1 MRLTFRLLLYPA
13 LLLSLTFAVNAQS
26 TAYEA
31 ENGTLTG
38 GISVLNTVAGYSG
51 TGYAGIFQ
59 NDGDAVSVAITL
71 AQGGWY
77 KLYLGYAAPYGDKKN
92 IVGINGNSSEASFP
106 ASASFT
112 EVSFGKIWLKEG
124 INTLSMTKSWGW
136 FLFDYFRIEPDTDPE
151 VTVQLPYPLAS
162 PSPHIETRRLWSY
175 LMDSFSRKIHSG
187 AMSLNAKEE
196 ADWLFSQTGRYPAL
210 IGLDFMNHNRN
221 YSWFDKSVLVTE
233 ARNWYNRN
241 GLVAICWH
249 WRDPSRATEAFYTAD
264 TQFDITRIF
273 EATSA
278 EYQAMLSDIDIIA
291 GFLKQLNNE
300 NIPVLFRPLHEAS
313 GGWFWWGAKGP
324 EPCKELWRLMF
335 DRLVNYHG
343 LKNLIWVWTTDAA
356 ANNLDWYPGDDY
368 VDILGADIYAA
379 DGDFSSQVLTYNSI
393 KEKFGGRKLIT
404 LSENGPV
411 PDPDRLVDDRAY
423 WSWFM
428 PWYGSFIR
436 DGIKNPLS
444 HWQKVM
450 AHDYVVTLDEMPD
463 LKSYP
468 LSDEPDY
475 SAYPQGFFMAGWKP
489 RTAIVPDYT
498 DVPAVTDPVTVAA
511 TIDFSDT
518 ITKVS
523 PYLFGDNANL
533 WTGPMSDDATLMKR
547 ITNRDQGLMRGPGG
561 STSDAFFW
569 NRGVNERPADVPQT
583 LMNDPS
589 NSSWPWYGQ
598 RPENWTMHVDSFY
611 SILSKAGITGM
622 ITVNYGYARYGTS
635 TNPVAQAAHLAADWV
650 RYDNGRTK
658 FWEIGNEVFGS
669 WEAGY
674 RIDRSLNKDGQPE
687 YITPELYGNH
697 CRVFIDSMRAAAAE
711 TGKEI
716 KIGVVMVEA
725 ASTHNSWNTGVAA
738 QVGDLADFY
747 VVHSY
752 YTPYNTNSD
761 VATVLG
767 SYNKTEGY
775 KNYVWS
781 TVEAAGMPKLPVAL
795 TEYNIFAT
803 GSSQAVS
810 HANGMQAV
818 LATGEMIRSG
828 YGAACRWDLANG
840 WDNGND
846 HGMYAYNEP
855 GIPKYEPHP
864 AFYHLYYMRRHTGDV
879 LLKSTVTGA
888 PGVVITSTAFSSG
901 HIGASLVNTTKVRKV
916 VRINLKDYGVGE
928 RFYTYTLTGSEGSD
942 FSRKVFVNGAGN
954 TLEAGGPAD
963 YETLKASAVVIGEEM
978 KVILPPLSALYILV
992 EPGTKQLAINNE
1004 ITSSELI
1011 ATDDGISIRPNPS
1024 DGNITIENIPSG
1036 VVRIAVSDIRG
1047 AILLRNELVSDGSD
1061 IPLITGFEPGI
1072 YFINF
1077 SGESYKV
1084 TKKIIIKK
1092 H

>member
-1 MRLTFRLLLYPA
+1 MKLSLRVLTILLLFGCITA
-13 LLLSLTFAVNAQS
+13 AAQS
-26 TAYEA
+26 TKYEA

-38 GISVLNTVAGYSG
+38 ALSVQSSVTGFSG
-51 TGYAGIFQ
+51 TGYIGIFQ
-59 NDGDAVSVAITL
+59 NDGDAVSVSFTL
-71 AQGGWY
+71 TQAGWY
-77 KLYLGYAAPYGDKKN
+77 RLWIGYAGPYGDKQN
-92 IVGINGNSSEASFP
+92 ILGINGSTAEVSFP
-106 ASASFT
+106 ASATFT

-124 INTLSMTKSWGW
+124 SNTLTMTRSWGW
-136 FLFDYFRIEPDTDPE
+136 FLLDYFRIEPDTDPE
-151 VTVQLPYPLAS
+151 INVQLPYILS
-162 PSPHIETRRLWSY
+162 TPSPHRETRRLWSY
-175 LMDSFSRKIHSG
+175 LMDSFTHKVHSG

-196 ADWLFSQTGRYPAL
+196 AEWLFSQTGHYPAL
-210 IGLDFMNHNRN
+210 IGLDFMNHTRN
-221 YSWFDKSVLVTE
+221 YYWYDKSVVVNE
-233 ARNWYNRN
+233 ARNWYNSN

-249 WRDPSRATEAFYTAD
+249 WRDPSRATEAFYTSE
-264 TQFDITRIF
+264 TQFDISKITGT
-273 EATSA
+273 TSA

-291 GFLKQLNNE
+291 VYLKQLDNDK
-300 NIPVLFRPLHEAS
+300 IPVLFRPLHEAS

-324 EPCKELWRLMF
+324 EPCKALWRLMY
-335 DRLVNYHG
+335 DRLVNHHG

-356 ANNLDWYPGDDY
+356 ANNLDWYPGDEY

-379 DGDFSSQVLTYNSI
+379 DGDFSSQVLAYNAI

-411 PDPDRLVDDRAY
+411 PDPDNLVADRAH

-450 AHDYVVTLDEMPD
+450 THDYVVTLDEMPD
-463 LKSYP
+463 LKAYP

-475 SAYPQGFFMAGWKP
+475 SAYPQGFFMAGWQP
-489 RTAIVPDYT
+489 RVAVVPEST
-498 DVPAVTDPVTVAA
+498 DVPAVTDPVTVAV
-511 TIDFSDT
+511 TVDFADT
-518 ITKVS
+518 LTKVS
-523 PYLFGDNANL
+523 PYMFGDNANL
-533 WTGPMSDDATLMKR
+533 WTGTMSENAVLMKN
-547 ITNRDQGLMRGPGG
+547 IANRDMGVLRGPGG

-569 NRGVNERPADVPQT
+569 NRSSRPPDVPAA
-583 LMNDPS
+583 LMNDLS
-589 NSSWPWYGQ
+589 NTTWPWYGQ
-598 RPENWTMHVDSFY
+598 RAENWTMHVDSFY
-611 SILSKAGITGM
+611 SILSKAGVTGM
-622 ITVNYGYARYGTS
+622 LTVNYGYARYGTS
-635 TNPVAQAAHLAADWV
+635 DDPVAQAAHLAADWV

-674 RIDRSLNKDGQPE
+674 RIDRTLNKDGQPE
-687 YITPELYGNH
+687 YITPDLYGRH
-697 CRVFIDSMRAAAAE
+697 CRVFIDSMKAAAAE
-711 TGKEI
+711 NGKEI

-738 QVGDLADFY
+738 QVGDIADFY

-775 KNYVWS
+775 KNYVWA
-781 TVEAAGMPKLPVAL
+781 TVESAGMPKLPVAL

-828 YGAACRWDLANG
+828 FGAACRWDLANG

-846 HGMYAYNEP
+846 HGMFAYNEP
-855 GIPKYEPHP
+855 FIPNYTPHP
-864 AFYHLYYMRRHTGDV
+864 AFYHLYFMRRHTGDV
-879 LLKSTVTGA
+879 LLNSSVTGA

-901 HIGASLVNTTKVRKV
+901 HIGASLVNTTKVQKI

-928 RFYTYTLTGSEGSD
+928 RFYTYTLTGNEGID

-954 TLEAGGPAD
+954 NLEAGGPAD
-963 YETLKASAVVIGEEM
+963 YETIKASAVLIGEEIIL
-978 KVILPPLSALYILV
+978 VLPPLSAVYLLV

-1004 ITSSELI
+1004 ITSSELMT
-1011 ATDDGISIRPNPS
+1011 ADDDITIRPNLS
-1024 DGNITIENIPSG
+1024 DGNVTVENLPPG
-1036 VVRIAVSDIRG
+1036 VARIAISDVRG
-1047 AILLRNELVSDGSD
+1047 AIIMTGNLVSDGSA
-1061 IPLITGFEPGI
+1061 IPLATGLEPGI
-1072 YFINF
+1072 YLIIF
-1077 SGESYKV
+1077 SGDNYRV
-1084 TKKIIIKK
+1084 TKKLIIK
-1092 H
+1092 